1 MFQWYSMVK
10 SQTGEVEERMGNE
23 EESKTFNWNFYFF
36 INKMQSFM

>member
-23 EESKTFNWNFYFF
+23 EEIGTSISSLIKCRALC
-36 INKMQSFM
+36 K